1 MNYIYVFLARS
12 KIVYSD
18 IHSLN
23 LSFKL
28 FGLNFIFISAL
39 VYIRT
44 LMHQIKPYIGAII
57 FYIVIKCWASI
68 AT

>member
-1 MNYIYVFLARS
+1 M
-12 KIVYSD
+12 VYSD
-18 IHSLN
+18 IYSLN
-23 LSFKL
+23 LPFKL